1 MRCESITCPA
11 NLTSTEGLRLFAMK
25 PVPIDALYAAFT
37 PAVGDAPP
45 DMRRELG
52 HFNVFTVGNPRGGLP
67 HRPPTHF
74 NRQAFYKIS
83 LTHGCGRLEYADQA
97 QEVGP
102 YFLFLATPSLSYR
115 WAPHEASAHTGCFC
129 IFTDEFLRPAK
140 GGVLV
145 EELPLFRPGA
155 HPVIGLT
162 EAEYQAVETIF
173 QKMRHEIASTYAY
186 KYDLLR
192 TYLVELI
199 HLVQKLQPA
208 PVPVLAPAAARLAA
222 QFTELLE
229 RQFPLGAPAS
239 PPRLRTAKDY
249 ASALAVHVVHLNR
262 VLKEATGHTTTSLI
276 SNRLAHEAK
285 LLLKQTTRNVSEI
298 ADHLGFTDAAHF
310 CTFFKRQT
318 GLTPG
323 DFRQ

>member
-1 MRCESITCPA
+1 
-11 NLTSTEGLRLFAMK
+11 MK
-25 PVPIDALYAAFT
+25 PTPIDALYAAFT

-52 HFNVFTVGNPRGGLP
+52 HFNVFTVGNAPAGAA
-67 HRPPTHF
+67 HRPPQHF

-83 LTHGCGRLEYADQA
+83 LMHGCGRLEFADQA
-97 QEVGP
+97 QQVGP
-102 YFLFLATPSLSYR
+102 DFLFMATPSLSYR
-115 WAPHEASAHTGCFC
+115 WTPAEAAHTGCFC
-129 IFTDEFLRPAK
+129 IFTEEFLLPAK

-155 HPVIGLT
+155 HPLIELT
-162 EAEYQAVETIF
+162 EADCQAVEAIF
-173 QKMRHEIASTYAY
+173 QKMIQEIASTYAY

-208 PVPVLAPAAARLAA
+208 PGRAMVPAATRLVA

-229 RQFPLGAPAS
+229 GQFPPVAPAS
-239 PPRLRTAKDY
+239 PPRLRTAKAY
-249 ASALAVHVVHLNR
+249 ADALAVHVVHLNR
-262 VLKEATGHTTTSLI
+262 VLKEATGHTTTTLI

-285 LLLKQTTRNVSEI
+285 SLLKQTTQNVSEI
-298 ADHLGFTDAAHF
+298 ADHLGFADVAHF
-310 CTFFKRQT
+310 CTFFKRHT

>member
-1 MRCESITCPA
+1 M
-11 NLTSTEGLRLFAMK
+11 MK

-52 HFNVFTVGNPRGGLP
+52 HFDVFTVGGP
-67 HRPPTHF
+67 
-74 NRQAFYKIS
+74 QA
-83 LTHGCGRLEYADQA
+83 GPA
-97 QEVGP
+97 QHVGP
-102 YFLFLATPSLSYR
+102 HFLFLATPSLRYR
-115 WAPHEASAHTGCFC
+115 WTPTEAMQTGCFC
-129 IFTDEFLRPAK
+129 IFTDEFLQPAK

-145 EELPLFRPGA
+145 DELPLFRPGA
-155 HPVIGLT
+155 HPVIELT
-162 EAEYQAVETIF
+162 EAEYQAVEAIL
-173 QKMRHEIASTYAY
+173 QKMRQEMASDYAY

-208 PVPVLAPAAARLAA
+208 PVAARPLATTRLTA

-229 RQFPLGAPAS
+229 SQFGPNVEAPAAQ
-239 PPRLRTAKDY
+239 PRLRTAKDY
-249 ASALAVHVVHLNR
+249 ADHLAVHIVHLNR
-262 VLKEATGHTTTSLI
+262 VLKEATGHTTTALI

-285 LLLKQTTRNVSEI
+285 LLLKQTTQNVSEV
-298 ADHLGFTDAAHF
+298 ADRLGFADVAHF
-310 CTFFKRQT
+310 CTFFKRHT
-318 GLTPG
+318 GLTPS

>member
-1 MRCESITCPA
+1 
-11 NLTSTEGLRLFAMK
+11 MK

-52 HFNVFTVGNPRGGLP
+52 HFDVFTVGGAA
-67 HRPPTHF
+67 HRPPAHF

-83 LTHGCGRLEYADQA
+83 LSHGCGRLEFGGQA

-102 YFLFLATPSLSYR
+102 HFLFMATPSLLYR
-115 WAPHEASAHTGCFC
+115 WTPTEAAHTGCFC
-129 IFTDEFLRPAK
+129 IFTDEFLLPAK

-155 HPVIGLT
+155 HPVIEVT
-162 EAEYQAVETIF
+162 AAECQAIEAIF
-173 QKMRHEIASTYAY
+173 EKMTQEMASTYAY

-208 PVPVLAPAAARLAA
+208 PAPARAPAAARLAA
-222 QFTELLE
+222 QFAELLE
-229 RQFPLGAPAS
+229 RQFPRAAPAS
-239 PPRLRTAKDY
+239 PLRLRTAKAY
-249 ASALAVHVVHLNR
+249 ADALAVHVVHLNR
-262 VLKEATGHTTTSLI
+262 VLKEATGHTTTALI

-285 LLLKQTTRNVSEI
+285 LLLKQTTQNVSEI
-298 ADHLGFTDAAHF
+298 ADYLGFTDAAHF

>member
-1 MRCESITCPA
+1 
-11 NLTSTEGLRLFAMK
+11 MK

-52 HFNVFTVGNPRGGLP
+52 HFDVFTVGGPQAGSA
-67 HRPPTHF
+67 HRPPQHF

-83 LTHGCGRLEYADQA
+83 LMRGSGRFEFADHA

-102 YFLFLATPSLSYR
+102 YFLFMATPSLLYR
-115 WAPHEASAHTGCFC
+115 WTPNEAAHTGRFC
-129 IFTDEFLRPAK
+129 IFTDEFLRSAK
-140 GGVLV
+140 GSVLV
-145 EELPLFRPGA
+145 AELPLFRPGTPPIIEITA
-155 HPVIGLT
+155 T
-162 EAEYQAVETIF
+162 ECRAVEAIL
-173 QKMRHEIASTYAY
+173 QKMTQEMASDYVY

-208 PVPVLAPAAARLAA
+208 ATPARPPAATRLAA
-222 QFTELLE
+222 QFAELLE
-229 RQFPLGAPAS
+229 RQFPLDAPAGL
-239 PPRLRTAKDY
+239 PRLRTAKDY
-249 ASALAVHVVHLNR
+249 ADALAVHVVHLNR
-262 VLKEATGHTTTSLI
+262 VLKEATGHTTTILI
-276 SNRLAHEAK
+276 GNRLAHEAK
-285 LLLKQTTRNVSEI
+285 LLLKQTTQNVSEV
-298 ADHLGFTDAAHF
+298 ADHLGFADVAHF
-310 CTFFKRQT
+310 CTFFKRRT

>member
-1 MRCESITCPA
+1 
-11 NLTSTEGLRLFAMK
+11 MK
-25 PVPIDALYAAFT
+25 PVAIDALYAAFT

-52 HFNVFTVGNPRGGLP
+52 HFDVFTVGGPQSGAP
-67 HRPPTHF
+67 HRPPRHF

-83 LTHGCGRLEYADQA
+83 LTHGSGRLEFADQS
-97 QEVGP
+97 QEAGP
-102 YFLFLATPSLSYR
+102 YFLFLATPSLRYR
-115 WAPHEASAHTGCFC
+115 WTPTEATQTGCFC
-129 IFTDEFLRPAK
+129 IFTDEFLPPAR

-155 HPVIGLT
+155 HPIITLT
-162 EAEYQAVETIF
+162 EAEYRAVEAILR
-173 QKMRHEIASTYAY
+173 KMTQEIASTYAY

-208 PVPVLAPAAARLAA
+208 PGPALVPAPARLAT
-222 QFTELLE
+222 QFAELLE
-229 RQFPLGAPAS
+229 QQFPIDAPAG
-239 PPRLRTAKDY
+239 PLRLRTARDY
-249 ASALAVHVVHLNR
+249 AEVLAVHVVHLNR
-262 VLKEATGHTTTSLI
+262 VLKEATGHTTTTLI
-276 SNRLAHEAK
+276 SNRLAHEARVR
-285 LLLKQTTRNVSEI
+285 LKQSAQNVSEI
-298 ADHLGFTDAAHF
+298 ADYLGFADVAHF
-310 CTFFKRQT
+310 CTFFKRHT

>member
-1 MRCESITCPA
+1 M
-11 NLTSTEGLRLFAMK
+11 MK

-52 HFNVFTVGNPRGGLP
+52 HFDVFTVGGPQAGP
-67 HRPPTHF
+67 VHRPPQHF

-83 LTHGCGRLEYADQA
+83 LTHGSGCLEFADQA
-97 QEVGP
+97 QQVGP
-102 YFLFLATPSLSYR
+102 HFLFLATPSLSYR
-115 WAPHEASAHTGCFC
+115 WVPTEATQTGCFC
-129 IFTDEFLRPAK
+129 IFTDEFLQPAK

-155 HPVIGLT
+155 HPIIELSET
-162 EAEYQAVETIF
+162 EYQAVEAIL
-173 QKMRHEIASTYAY
+173 QKMRQEMASDYAY

-208 PVPVLAPAAARLAA
+208 PVVARPLATTRLTA

-229 RQFPLGAPAS
+229 SQFGPDVESPAAQ
-239 PPRLRTAKDY
+239 PRLRTAKDY
-249 ASALAVHVVHLNR
+249 ADHLAVHIVHLNR
-262 VLKEATGHTTTSLI
+262 VLKETTGHTTTTLI

-285 LLLKQTTRNVSEI
+285 LLLKQTTQNVSEV
-298 ADHLGFTDAAHF
+298 ADRLGFADVAHF
-310 CTFFKRQT
+310 CTFFKRHT
-318 GLTPG
+318 GLTPS